1 MLELFSEHPVPGV
14 DEAGRGTMF
23 GSLVAS
29 AVIMPTN
36 YDDNDKLVHEIKDS
50 KKVSPKKRKKLA
62 EYIKN
67 TALAYGIGVATAQEV
82 DTYNVLQA
90 NYMAMHRALDEVY
103 SKIKFKHIYVDGS
116 AFKPYIAPE
125 EQTDGWIPFTCVV
138 DGDAKYLNIAAAS
151 ILAKTHHDELI
162 EKLLNDNPV
171 WKNKYGFETNQGYGT
186 KKHFEGLE
194 QYGITSEHRKSF
206 APIRKYL

>member
-1 MLELFSEHPVPGV
+1 MLELFSDLQIPGV

-23 GSLVAS
+23 GSLVAA
-29 AVIMPTN
+29 AVIMPMN
-36 YDDNDKLVHEIKDS
+36 YADDDKLVHEIKDS

-67 TALAYGIGVATAQEV
+67 IAIAYGIGVATAQEV
-82 DTYNVLQA
+82 DIFNVLQA
-90 NYMAMHRALDEVY
+90 DYLAMHRALDEVY
-103 SKIKFKHIYVDGS
+103 LKMKFKHIYVDGS
-116 AFKPYIAPE
+116 AFKPYIAQDE
-125 EQTDGWIPFTCVV
+125 LVDGWIPFTCVV

-162 EKLLNDNPV
+162 EKMLNDHPE
-171 WKNKYGFETNQGYGT
+171 WKEKYGFETNQGYGT

-194 QYGITSEHRKSF
+194 RYGITSEHRKSF
-206 APIRKYL
+206 NPIKKYL